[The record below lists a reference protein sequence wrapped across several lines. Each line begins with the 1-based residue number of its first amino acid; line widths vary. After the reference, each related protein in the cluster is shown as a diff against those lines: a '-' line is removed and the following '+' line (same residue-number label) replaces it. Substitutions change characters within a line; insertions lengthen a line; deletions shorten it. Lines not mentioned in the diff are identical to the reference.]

1 MLRDVDASLGG
12 HHGVSLSDL
21 AILLELRDAPGQRLR
36 RVELANRL
44 GITPSGVARQL
55 QPLERIGVVG
65 RESHARDARLALV
78 VLTDAGARIA
88 DERQATAS
96 SGRRPGAREALV
108 AAAGARAARE
118 RCSPPPRP
126 VGRRRTGPSR
136 SSIVSFRRHFGD
148 AFTCSWRK
156 IFRPSRASMR
166 RAPRPISR
174 TIVPPLPIRICFWL
188 SVSV

>member
-1 MLRDVDASLGG
+1 MTQTSPPLATVLDLALARTLVLRDVDASLGS

-88 DERQATAS
+88 DDGQATAELAADQALEKHWNADEREQL
-96 SGRRPGAREALV
+96 GRLL
-108 AAAGARAARE
+108 AAA
-118 RCSPPPRP
+118 
-126 VGRRRTGPSR
+126 R
-136 SSIVSFRRHFGD
+136 S
-148 AFTCSWRK
+148 
-156 IFRPSRASMR
+156 
-166 RAPRPISR
+166 
-174 TIVPPLPIRICFWL
+174 
-188 SVSV
+188 

>member
-1 MLRDVDASLGG
+1 MTQTAPPLATVLDLALARTLVLRDVDASLGS

-88 DERQATAS
+88 DDAQATGEQAADQALEKHWNAEEREQL
-96 SGRRPGAREALV
+96 GRLL
-108 AAAGARAARE
+108 AAARN
-118 RCSPPPRP
+118 
-126 VGRRRTGPSR
+126 
-136 SSIVSFRRHFGD
+136 
-148 AFTCSWRK
+148 
-156 IFRPSRASMR
+156 
-166 RAPRPISR
+166 
-174 TIVPPLPIRICFWL
+174 
-188 SVSV
+188 

>member
-1 MLRDVDASLGG
+1 VPQTSAPLATVLDLALARTLVLRDVDASLGS

-88 DERQATAS
+88 DDGQATAEQ
-96 SGRRPGAREALV
+96 AADQALEKHWNAEEREQLRSLL
-108 AAAGARAARE
+108 AAARN
-118 RCSPPPRP
+118 
-126 VGRRRTGPSR
+126 
-136 SSIVSFRRHFGD
+136 
-148 AFTCSWRK
+148 
-156 IFRPSRASMR
+156 
-166 RAPRPISR
+166 
-174 TIVPPLPIRICFWL
+174 
-188 SVSV
+188 

>member
-1 MLRDVDASLGG
+1 MTQTSPPLATVLDLALARTLVLRDVDASLGS

-88 DERQATAS
+88 DDGQATAEQAADQALEKHWS
-96 SGRRPGAREALV
+96 AEEREQLGRLL
-108 AAAGARAARE
+108 AAARN
-118 RCSPPPRP
+118 
-126 VGRRRTGPSR
+126 
-136 SSIVSFRRHFGD
+136 
-148 AFTCSWRK
+148 
-156 IFRPSRASMR
+156 
-166 RAPRPISR
+166 
-174 TIVPPLPIRICFWL
+174 
-188 SVSV
+188 

>member
-1 MLRDVDASLGG
+1 MTQTQNSLTTVLDLSLARTLVLRDVDASLGG

-88 DERQATAS
+88 DDAQATGQLAADHALEKHWS
-96 SGRRPGAREALV
+96 PEQREQLATLL
-108 AAAGARAARE
+108 AATRG
-118 RCSPPPRP
+118 
-126 VGRRRTGPSR
+126 
-136 SSIVSFRRHFGD
+136 
-148 AFTCSWRK
+148 
-156 IFRPSRASMR
+156 
-166 RAPRPISR
+166 
-174 TIVPPLPIRICFWL
+174 
-188 SVSV
+188 

>member
-1 MLRDVDASLGG
+1 MTQTSPPLATVLDLALARTLVLRDVDASLGS

-88 DERQATAS
+88 DDGQATAEQAADQALEKHWNADEREQL
-96 SGRRPGAREALV
+96 GRLL
-108 AAAGARAARE
+108 AAARN
-118 RCSPPPRP
+118 
-126 VGRRRTGPSR
+126 
-136 SSIVSFRRHFGD
+136 
-148 AFTCSWRK
+148 
-156 IFRPSRASMR
+156 
-166 RAPRPISR
+166 
-174 TIVPPLPIRICFWL
+174 
-188 SVSV
+188 

>member
-1 MLRDVDASLGG
+1 MTQTSPPLATVLDLSLARTLVLRDVDASLGS

-88 DERQATAS
+88 DDGQTTAEHAADQALEKHWNAEEREQL
-96 SGRRPGAREALV
+96 GRLL
-108 AAAGARAARE
+108 AAARN
-118 RCSPPPRP
+118 
-126 VGRRRTGPSR
+126 
-136 SSIVSFRRHFGD
+136 
-148 AFTCSWRK
+148 
-156 IFRPSRASMR
+156 
-166 RAPRPISR
+166 
-174 TIVPPLPIRICFWL
+174 
-188 SVSV
+188 

>member
-1 MLRDVDASLGG
+1 MTQTSTPLTTVLDLALARTLVLRDVDASLGG

-65 RESHARDARLALV
+65 REPHARDARLALV

-88 DERQATAS
+88 DDAQATGQLAADRALEKHWS
-96 SGRRPGAREALV
+96 AEEREQLGALL
-108 AAAGARAARE
+108 AAA
-118 RCSPPPRP
+118 
-126 VGRRRTGPSR
+126 R
-136 SSIVSFRRHFGD
+136 S
-148 AFTCSWRK
+148 
-156 IFRPSRASMR
+156 
-166 RAPRPISR
+166 
-174 TIVPPLPIRICFWL
+174 
-188 SVSV
+188 

>member
-1 MLRDVDASLGG
+1 MTQTSQSLATVLDLALARTLVLRDVDASLGS

-88 DERQATAS
+88 DDGQATAEQAADQALEKHWS
-96 SGRRPGAREALV
+96 AEEREQLGRLL
-108 AAAGARAARE
+108 AAARN
-118 RCSPPPRP
+118 
-126 VGRRRTGPSR
+126 
-136 SSIVSFRRHFGD
+136 
-148 AFTCSWRK
+148 
-156 IFRPSRASMR
+156 
-166 RAPRPISR
+166 
-174 TIVPPLPIRICFWL
+174 
-188 SVSV
+188 

>member
-1 MLRDVDASLGG
+1 MTQTSAPLATVLDLALARTLVLRDVDASLGA

-78 VLTDAGARIA
+78 VLTDAGAA
-88 DERQATAS
+88 DRRRRPGHGRA
-96 SGRRPGAREALV
+96 GRRAGAREALD
-108 AAAGARAARE
+108 AGGARAARP
-118 RCSPPPRP
+118 RCSLPPRLAGVYRP
-126 VGRRRTGPSR
+126 RR

-148 AFTCSWRK
+148 ALTCSWR
-156 IFRPSRASMR
+156 
-166 RAPRPISR
+166 
-174 TIVPPLPIRICFWL
+174 
-188 SVSV
+188 

>member
-1 MLRDVDASLGG
+1 MTQTQNPLATVLDLSLARTLVLRDVDASLGS
-12 HHGVSLSDL
+12 HHGVSLGDL

-88 DERQATAS
+88 DDAQATGQLAADQALEKHWNAEEREQL
-96 SGRRPGAREALV
+96 GRLL
-108 AAAGARAARE
+108 AAARN
-118 RCSPPPRP
+118 
-126 VGRRRTGPSR
+126 
-136 SSIVSFRRHFGD
+136 
-148 AFTCSWRK
+148 
-156 IFRPSRASMR
+156 
-166 RAPRPISR
+166 
-174 TIVPPLPIRICFWL
+174 
-188 SVSV
+188 